1 MLKIMFKRI
10 KEYFNNKKRI
20 EELEKEIAILEN
32 NADNP
37 EKVVAK
43 VMKRDLKFVNT
54 DDFSENAK
62 MEYYNGAKEVLSNN
76 TLINEIK
83 QIIDDQINFIA
94 GESENHSQTRD
105 ARFTILAFDL
115 LEKRLKGVANPTKIE
130 EEQAEVYI
138 EDE

>member
-1 MLKIMFKRI
+1 MLKIMFKII
-10 KEYFNNKKRI
+10 KEYFNNKKII
-20 EELEKEIAILEN
+20 EELEKEIEILKK
-32 NADNP
+32 NANNP

-43 VMKRDLKFVNT
+43 VMKRDLKAVNT
-54 DDFSENAK
+54 DDFSDEAK
-62 MEYYNGAKEVLSNN
+62 MEYYNEAKQALNNN

-94 GESENHSQTRD
+94 GESENHGQTRD

-115 LEKRLKGVANPTKIE
+115 LEKRLRGVNNPTKTE
-130 EEQAEVYI
+130 EERAEVYI